1 MDTAENGVPF
11 LPLMLRKST
20 GCCLCEMKY
29 AQMFELYNLYC
40 TTLLCSISRQRRGEN
55 KHGRRDGKKEA

>member
-29 AQMFELYNLYC
+29 ADVWAL
-40 TTLLCSISRQRRGEN
+40 
-55 KHGRRDGKKEA
+55 